1 MKNLNLIGCLF
12 LIFTS
17 CSNQH
22 RYTQNSEEI
31 EIVKAIIS
39 EYNYQE
45 WDKLMSHYA
54 DTAHIYYNSRTEIL
68 SPKDLETYHK
78 NHDSGFST
86 RAFEDESREY
96 EMIEDNNGKSWV
108 NFWGLLKGNLEG
120 NNKQIIIPVHITFQF
135 IDKKIVTE
143 FGYWDSSLV
152 LQELEKIKDDKGIS
166 EKANEPIKIEDVQEV
181 LEVDEIDD
189 LK

>member
-1 MKNLNLIGCLF
+1 MKNLTLIGCLF

-17 CSNQH
+17 CGNEH

-31 EIVKAIIS
+31 EIVKAVIS
-39 EYNYQE
+39 DYNYQE
-45 WDKLMSHYA
+45 WENLMSHYH
-54 DTAHIYYNSRTEIL
+54 DTAHIYYNSRTTIL
-68 SPKDLETYHK
+68 SPTDLEGFHK
-78 NHDSGFST
+78 NHDAGFST

-120 NNKQIIIPVHITFQF
+120 NNKQVIIPVHITFQF

-143 FGYWDSSLV
+143 FGYWDTSEV
-152 LQELEKIKDDKGIS
+152 LSEIKKINS
-166 EKANEPIKIEDVQEV
+166 EEIVSDIVKKPMKIEDVPEV
-181 LEVDEIDD
+181 VEIEESEDY
-189 LK
+189 K

>member
-1 MKNLNLIGCLF
+1 MKNITLIGF
-12 LIFTS
+12 LLLLITS
-17 CSNQH
+17 CSNAP

-31 EIVKAIIS
+31 ELVKAAIS
-39 EYNYQE
+39 NYNYQE
-45 WDKLMSHYA
+45 WDKLMSLYA
-54 DTAHIYYNSRTEIL
+54 DTAHIYYNSRSVVLAPE
-68 SPKDLETYHK
+68 DLEGFHK
-78 NHDSGFST
+78 NHDAGFST

-96 EMIEDNNGKSWV
+96 EMIEDNSGKSWV

-152 LQELEKIKDDKGIS
+152 ALELEKMKD
-166 EKANEPIKIEDVQEV
+166 EKAEIDKTNEPMKIEDVPEV
-181 LEVDEIDD
+181 IEIDEAGD
-189 LK
+189 FK